1 MFIKTRAILEASE
14 SALLGFSSNR
24 SLLKPVQRLFIYPL
38 VYLKVGFGDFTKPM
52 AIWSL
57 ASFTLLVVLTL
68 FSSSFEM
75 PNEIFLVSFNACIWG
90 VLLLTMFST
99 PSSYAF
105 YGATDA
111 SVSRIVE
118 ILDQNNV
125 HKEVDVELLEEN
137 IKKVEKRIEAR
148 VGFYKWIIGSFWGLY
163 FLLVNF
169 ELRFVSLSGKPIS
182 DDLLQS
188 TFESFLYVI
197 LFTAFALLAM
207 ISYKRASNMLMA
219 NLQYAC
225 VEQKARQQ
233 LLNKSRQQDASEAVA
248 SA

>member
-1 MFIKTRAILEASE
+1 MDHRIILGAI
-14 SALLGFSSNR
+14 
-24 SLLKPVQRLFIYPL
+24 
-38 VYLKVGFGDFTKPM
+38 
-52 AIWSL
+52 
-57 ASFTLLVVLTL
+57 
-68 FSSSFEM
+68 
-75 PNEIFLVSFNACIWG
+75 
-90 VLLLTMFST
+90 
-99 PSSYAF
+99 
-105 YGATDA
+105 
-111 SVSRIVE
+111 
-118 ILDQNNV
+118 
-125 HKEVDVELLEEN
+125 
-137 IKKVEKRIEAR
+137 
-148 VGFYKWIIGSFWGLY
+148 

-182 DDLLQS
+182 DDFLQS

-219 NLQYAC
+219 HLQYAC